1 MTPRV
6 LHCRQSPHSRVT
18 DREGPSAEGTE
29 ITRFL
34 RRWREG
40 DRDAFDAMLPHV
52 YERLRVIAR
61 ARLRAE
67 QQDHTLDTSALVH
80 ETYLRMT
87 AGTTPDLQ
95 DRSHFFAVAS
105 TAMRRILIDH
115 AKHRLA
121 EKRGGGSVHV
131 TLDAAAWGSAG
142 TAVTAEPDA
151 LVSLD
156 EALTRLGDVHP
167 RHAKAIELRYF
178 AGLTLEEAAQ
188 VLGTS
193 APTVMRDLR
202 FAQAWLARDLG

>member
-1 MTPRV
+1 MTDP
-6 LHCRQSPHSRVT
+6 PAA
-18 DREGPSAEGTE
+18 SAEATE
-29 ITRFL
+29 ITGFL

-52 YERLRVIAR
+52 YERLRAIAR

-67 QQDHTLDTSALVH
+67 QPDHTLDTSALVH
-80 ETYLRMT
+80 EAYLRIT
-87 AGTTPDLQ
+87 AGTTPDIQ

-121 EKRGGGSVHV
+121 EKRGGGAVHV
-131 TLDAAAWGSAG
+131 SLDAATWGDAF
-142 TAVTAEPDA
+142 TAATAEPDA
-151 LVSLD
+151 LLSLD
-156 EALTRLGDVHP
+156 EALTRLGALHP

-178 AGLTLEEAAQ
+178 AGLTLEEAGQ

-202 FAQAWLARDLG
+202 FAQAWLARDLS